1 MIDHRRAASNTSLRK
16 ANAELSAEKYDF
28 SSKLAE
34 LKSKNEELEE
44 NYDELVK
51 SNAESIGEMDAT
63 KDKLAKERAE
73 NSSLKGELETARRK
87 QVEPDAGAK
96 EVATNI
102 GEQATI
108 ITSYEVVLADI
119 RRSLKHYN
127 WKYVVIDE
135 KFKLLPMENKL
146 LLTGTPLQN
155 NLAELWS
162 LLNFIL
168 PDIFSSHEEFE
179 SCKIAKLHAILRPF
193 ILRRIKAD
201 VEQMLPRKNE
211 IILYATMT
219 EYQKNFQDHL
229 INKTLGSY
237 LINTKAE
244 TGHFSVICA
253 KLNAYNL
260 MIQLRKN
267 CNHPDLL
274 ESVFDD
280 SYMYPPIEQI
290 VEQCGKFCMLDR
302 LLTKLFA
309 LGHKVLIFSQW
320 VNVLDIMDYYF
331 SEKGFEVCIID
342 GNVKL
347 EVRRIQSRFG
357 IFLLSTRASGLGI
370 NLTAADTCILYD
382 SDWNPQMDLKAMDRC
397 HRIGQTK
404 PVHVYSFATAQSGR
418 ILKIA
423 FSKLKLEHEDILALL
438 RDEET
443 TEDKMIQTDITDEDL
458 NKVLD
463 HSDMFNRK
471 AEDDETNG
479 VAVAF
484 PMKGPGW
491 EVVIPTTTGG
501 MLSSLNN

>member
-1 MIDHRRAASNTSLRK
+1 MSPHMLTKNSLISLSAPTPSAHSQSTDQATLTESASNISQSTQFPSRRMHSPAVDTSQYTYTNDVTLLENRPNK
-16 ANAELSAEKYDF
+16 NALTFITHILLLHLLHYKSYDITRWSVDF
-28 SSKLAE
+28 FDFVLHF
-34 LKSKNEELEE
+34 
-44 NYDELVK
+44 
-51 SNAESIGEMDAT
+51 
-63 KDKLAKERAE
+63 
-73 NSSLKGELETARRK
+73 
-87 QVEPDAGAK
+87 
-96 EVATNI
+96 
-102 GEQATI
+102 

-135 KFKLLPMENKL
+135 VRKC
-146 LLTGTPLQN
+146 N
-155 NLAELWS
+155 NEEMKAEL
-162 LLNFIL
+162 
-168 PDIFSSHEEFE
+168 EET
-179 SCKIAKLHAILRPF
+179 KRAQVIAKLHAILRPF

-219 EYQKNFQDHL
+219 EYQNNFQDHL

-244 TGHFSVICA
+244 TVICA

-280 SYMYPPIEQI
+280 SCISLDTYFL
-290 VEQCGKFCMLDR
+290 CGKFFLLDR

-347 EVRRIQSRFG
+347 EVRRRQVLQCFIDLFSMHVKHIQDFNDMESRFG

-404 PVHVYSFATAQSGR
+404 PVHVYSFATAQS
-418 ILKIA
+418 
-423 FSKLKLEHEDILALL
+423 EDILALL

-463 HSDMFNRK
+463 HSDLFNRK